1 MAKINFKDLDFS
13 KIILEEP
20 QEKPTKGGGVS
31 YPIEFKYNFG
41 TDEAPNLKRFY
52 LEAPLMRSSGIT
64 ENINNDGSLSYSM
77 RSVVVNQ
84 DDSARFEEILDHL
97 FDRCIKTVLYH
108 AYNGAIPSLDFDK
121 ADGDAMNTKMF
132 KKGLGGINSKTG
144 KLYYYPVDEMGMRKP
159 DSCAS
164 IYIKLDTG
172 ERSNGAYKSHFFNLA
187 KKPVDWNMLY
197 DVEVEFVPVLNINR
211 IFIGKQNSIQFR
223 TLRSAYITD
232 LRERSQSNL
241 QSDSID
247 AYLEANP
254 DQLDILEEK
263 IRLMKEKRGAG
274 FPAPPAGEENDGLG
288 GSSSALDSPTRGGDG
303 LGGDSET
310 SKATLE
316 SFMGGDSGALS
327 PPRGGLGKPPSV
339 ASLKGF

>member
-1 MAKINFKDLDFS
+1 
-13 KIILEEP
+13 
-20 QEKPTKGGGVS
+20 
-31 YPIEFKYNFG
+31 
-41 TDEAPNLKRFY
+41 
-52 LEAPLMRSSGIT
+52 
-64 ENINNDGSLSYSM
+64 
-77 RSVVVNQ
+77 
-84 DDSARFEEILDHL
+84 
-97 FDRCIKTVLYH
+97 
-108 AYNGAIPSLDFDK
+108 
-121 ADGDAMNTKMF
+121 
-132 KKGLGGINSKTG
+132 
-144 KLYYYPVDEMGMRKP
+144 MGMRKP

-274 FPAPPAGEENDGLG
+274 LSQPPEGEGGETLN
-288 GSSSALDSPTRGGDG
+288 GSSSGLESPARNSDP
-303 LGGDSET
+303 LGGDADAPNPS
-310 SKATLE
+310 LE
-316 SFMGGDSGALS
+316 SFMGGDSGSLS
-327 PPRGGLGKPPSV
+327 PPRGGLGKPPSM
-339 ASLKGF
+339 ASLKGSHKKP